1 MVLIDLDL
9 QEVQNTKNIN
19 DVLQVRMNEVNKS
32 SNQKQTTRM
41 IPQTTLS
48 KATER
53 QKAEYQNKSNE
64 ANNKLLHSRNEK
76 KKKQRNSK
84 FLKAVC

>member
-1 MVLIDLDL
+1 
-9 QEVQNTKNIN
+9 
-19 DVLQVRMNEVNKS
+19 
-32 SNQKQTTRM
+32 M

-48 KATER
+48 KATEH

>member
-1 MVLIDLDL
+1 
-9 QEVQNTKNIN
+9 
-19 DVLQVRMNEVNKS
+19 
-32 SNQKQTTRM
+32 M

-48 KATER
+48 KATEP
-53 QKAEYQNKSNE
+53 QKAEDQNKSNE

>member
-1 MVLIDLDL
+1 MVLIDVDL

-48 KATER
+48 KATEP
-53 QKAEYQNKSNE
+53 QKAGDQNKSNE
-64 ANNKLLHSRNEK
+64 VSNKLLHSRNEK

>member
-48 KATER
+48 KATEH